1 MNRKSKVEKDQKD
14 QAEREELLENVRK
27 KSGMQ
32 LRFDVSSG
40 GIKQVDELKELLS
53 SRSSDSPDEKYRIYY
68 QGIQKLL
75 RQNLPKGPAFKSDRD
90 LIYDEKNVFLNRGKK
105 KSDNDG
111 VRNSDGRMTF
121 QPIMSEML
129 DIIAGWI
136 STSRNPFELYNQ
148 LYALNEK
155 HGYGHEVYDDSSK
168 KYNKMKKANEKSQ
181 A

>member
-1 MNRKSKVEKDQKD
+1 MKNKSKIDKDLKD
-14 QAEREELLENVRK
+14 QAEREELLQNVRK

-32 LRFDVSSG
+32 LRFDVNSG

-53 SRSSDSPDEKYRIYY
+53 RASDNPDEKHRIYY

-75 RQNLPKGPAFKSDRD
+75 RQHLPKGTAFKSDRD

-111 VRNSDGRMTF
+111 VRKSDGRMTY

-129 DIIAGWI
+129 DIIASWI
-136 STSRNPFELYNQ
+136 STSQNPFDLYNQ

-155 HGYGHEVYDDSSK
+155 HGYGHEVYDDASK
-168 KYNKMKKANEKSQ
+168 KFNRMKKASEKSQ